1 MELAWKHGSLT
12 VKSALARLG
21 PDRELA
27 YTTVMT
33 VLNRLAEKRLLT
45 RVKEGRNFSFQP
57 AINRE
62 DFIQT
67 RVSQITACLGRNFP
81 NLASPPAKRSGA

>member
-1 MELAWKHGSLT
+1 MELAWTHGTLT

-21 PDRELA
+21 PDREPA

-33 VLNRLAEKRLLT
+33 VLNRLAEKGLLT
-45 RVKEGRNFSFQP
+45 RVKDGRNFSFQP
-57 AINRE
+57 VMNRE

-67 RVSQITACLGRNFP
+67 RVSQVASCLGRNFP
-81 NLASPPAKRSGA
+81 GVSNVPAKRSGA